1 MVSDALLVAAA
12 AVLLVALAI
21 GMIRVLRGP
30 AAGDRMLAAQLVGTT
45 GVGILLL
52 LAVALGVPALVDV
65 ALVLGLLAAVA
76 VVAFTRR
83 EGAQADD

>member
-1 MVSDALLVAAA
+1 
-12 AVLLVALAI
+12 
-21 GMIRVLRGP
+21 
-30 AAGDRMLAAQLVGTT
+30 
-45 GVGILLL
+45 
-52 LAVALGVPALVDV
+52 VALGVPALVDV